1 MSQGG
6 VGQAECGRTVST
18 GRIPG
23 LWRGGLGGTAA
34 PEVFQALPTLMCL
47 LHLKVSIVGV
57 GGIGGRQAASRAGT
71 ERAGA

>member
-1 MSQGG
+1 
-6 VGQAECGRTVST
+6 
-18 GRIPG
+18 
-23 LWRGGLGGTAA
+23 
-34 PEVFQALPTLMCL
+34 MCL